1 MTYEAWNDALASN
14 FFNAAQAGTRVY
26 LHVTPEKLNTIAG
39 SERGFADFVEAIKIG
54 PAGFTGAICE
64 KAASAKRNWRDRNTG
79 YPPYLASLCFFA
91 LAADHEGDWPAHA
104 YYPRL
109 WHLLGEPDYG
119 RPQGFEFM
127 RLLWQ
132 DLEAWTV
139 SDREGSLGIF
149 KAQTAGRRVNVG
161 LPIAQTILT
170 EEERRRLPE
179 LFEAADLEPGAVL
192 SPGALVSALI
202 GHATYRLRRRTQH
215 LLARADESDYR
226 TELLEILQAELAE
239 WDGTIPAQPNQASP
253 PAAPRAGLRLWLASI
268 DAAGFVKSRIVASLP
283 ENREAADLLLTTPAI
298 PGKQFECPARSGPCS
313 GALRD
318 ASDGQELTADQLPW
332 ESRLEFKCTLT
343 GVRLILPAARLRI
356 FVSALHTV
364 QMGGFI
370 ETKLIP
376 LVGEF
381 YIVAPEPDA
390 SIIAQWG
397 AQHCAEWRE
406 ISARSGLRRNWRLF
420 RGVGLRS
427 AGNLAQ
433 RYAVFPPRASPKIR
447 FEGGIRA
454 GSGARY
460 FPFALPDIVIESCS
474 PPTAVR
480 LNGTPLTDP
489 VEGRY
494 TVQHD
499 IAQSVNVVDAIF
511 VEDEV
516 HELLYVLSDGWTWRT
531 GDDCLPSDEFGQ
543 PTHEAGVCIRGADVQ
558 GGIAAPFILDPA
570 TAAESPAVLI
580 GPVPG
585 QIADL
590 RRGVPLPEWSPVWMV
605 AIRRREIVFSF
616 CGTSIDDA
624 NPQPAPSGAST
635 KKWSSFLWTTRKRT
649 KIPRS
654 LRLRALLHTYQ
665 EAAHAL

>member
-1 MTYEAWNDALASN
+1 MTYEAWNDALARS
-14 FFNAAQAGTRVY
+14 FFNAARAGTRVY
-26 LHVTPEKLNTIAG
+26 LHVTPEKLNAIAG
-39 SERGFADFVEAIKIG
+39 SERGLADFIDAIKTG

-64 KAASAKRNWRDRNTG
+64 KAASAKRNWRDRSTSC
-79 YPPYLASLCFFA
+79 PPYLASLCFFA

-109 WHLLGEPDYG
+109 WHLLGDADYG

-127 RLLWQ
+127 RQLWQ

-139 SDREGSLGIF
+139 ADREGSLGIF

-170 EEERRRLPE
+170 EEERHRLPE

-202 GHATYRLRRRTQH
+202 GHVTYRLRRRTQH
-215 LLARADESDYR
+215 LLASTDESDYR
-226 TELLEILQAELAE
+226 TELLEILQTELAE

-253 PAAPRAGLRLWLASI
+253 AAPRAGLRLWLASL

-283 ENREAADLLLTTPAI
+283 ENMEAADLLLATPAI
-298 PGKQFECPARSGPCS
+298 QGRQFECPARSGPCS

-318 ASDGQELTADQLPW
+318 ASDGQDLAADQLPW
-332 ESRLEFKCTLT
+332 DSRLEFKCTLT

-356 FVSALHTV
+356 FVGALHTV
-364 QMGGFI
+364 HLGGFI

-376 LVGEF
+376 IAGEF
-381 YIVAPEPDA
+381 YIAAPEPDA
-390 SIIAQWG
+390 SVFARWG

-406 ISARSGLRRNWRLF
+406 ITARSGLRRNWRFF

-433 RYAVFPPRASPKIR
+433 RYAVFPTRAAPKIR

-454 GSGARY
+454 GSGTRY
-460 FPFALPDIVIESCS
+460 FPFALPDIVIESGS
-474 PPTAVR
+474 PPSAVR
-480 LNGTPLTDP
+480 FNGAPLTDL
-489 VEGRY
+489 VDDRY
-494 TVQHD
+494 AIPHD
-499 IAQSVNVVDAIF
+499 IAQAVNVVDAIF
-511 VEDEV
+511 GEEEI

-531 GDDCLPSDEFGQ
+531 GDDCVPSAEFGQ
-543 PTHEAGVCIRGADVQ
+543 SARDTGVRIRGADVQ
-558 GGIAAPFILDPA
+558 GGIAPPFVPDPA

-605 AIRRREIVFSF
+605 AIRRREMVFSF
-616 CGTSIDDA
+616 CGASIDDA

-649 KIPRS
+649 KTPRS
-654 LRLRALLHTYQ
+654 PRLRALLHAYQ